1 MVCFSAQ
8 KIKPRAKAR
17 ATPRPFTLCSLLAQR
32 GPETDHSRSALKIRR
47 KKIEPLTNGAR
58 LRWQAESSLADPHAR
73 MVVAARGDALFG
85 LADLGLG
92 KCEACQRL
100 AMHLSML

>member
-1 MVCFSAQ
+1 
-8 KIKPRAKAR
+8 
-17 ATPRPFTLCSLLAQR
+17 
-32 GPETDHSRSALKIRR
+32 
-47 KKIEPLTNGAR
+47 
-58 LRWQAESSLADPHAR
+58 

-100 AMHLSML
+100 AMHLSMFDVVMMLTCVRAGALADVR

>member
-1 MVCFSAQ
+1 MPC
-8 KIKPRAKAR
+8 IP
-17 ATPRPFTLCSLLAQR
+17 LAQR
-32 GPETDHSRSALKIRR
+32 GRQAVALSSALKIRR

-100 AMHLSML
+100 AMHLSMFCK

>member
-1 MVCFSAQ
+1 M
-8 KIKPRAKAR
+8 PRHR
-17 ATPRPFTLCSLLAQR
+17 
-32 GPETDHSRSALKIRR
+32 TDAAVLGKSGVYQSTGHSALKTAR
-47 KKIEPLTNGAR
+47 KKIAPLTNAAR
-58 LRWQAESSLADPHAR
+58 LRFALSQLLTNPHAR

-100 AMHLSML
+100 AMHLSMLS